1 MKGKKINKIK
11 LNEELEKELNKE
23 FKEDLFK
30 LDRCG
35 SPLSG
40 LKERSI
46 QKIKKISID
55 PSK

>member
-11 LNEELEKELNKE
+11 LDEELEKELNKE

-46 QKIKKISID
+46 QKIKKN
-55 PSK
+55 KH

>member
-1 MKGKKINKIK
+1 MRDEKINKNK
-11 LNEELEKELNKE
+11 LDEKLEKELNKE

-40 LKERSI
+40 LKERII
-46 QKIKKISID
+46 QKIKKN
-55 PSK
+55 KH